1 MIFPIVVLCTIAYF
15 VYNFNQPGQAA
26 LLKSI
31 WILDGTQ
38 NWAQPWRFFTYS
50 FLHADAMHLI
60 SNMIIFLLV
69 TPMLE
74 LGHDSIRPAVVYVVG
89 CVLGGLLS
97 GIVAPGVYLV
107 GASGGCYSAFKKL

>member
-1 MIFPIVVLCTIAYF
+1 MPNVTPPIHTSVSVFNPIF
-15 VYNFNQPGQAA
+15 
-26 LLKSI
+26 LL
-31 WILDGTQ
+31 
-38 NWAQPWRFFTYS
+38 AQPWRFFTYS

-74 LGHDSIRPAVVYVVG
+74 LGHDSIRLAVVYVVG
-89 CVLGGLLS
+89 CILGGMLS

-107 GASGGCYSAFKKL
+107 GASGGCYSAFKI